1 MLINS
6 YRTFRREREREFDK
20 IIEGFTPEEDKEF
33 ESMCNSYLSNDIKI
47 SDFDNYLNRSLFLN
61 INESSLSKYFD
72 EYGNLINYDS
82 INEEWEWLDKA
93 VNYTKDK
100 SKSVF
105 NIASA
110 FFKSIIDK
118 VKNFVKKFLVK
129 FSTEADKMMDLVCSF
144 FQKMMSGLKY
154 FGDFMKKKDNW
165 LYKLLVKISVSLGI
179 TSVVSYLLSLFGP
192 TWVAAMGAKTGAS
205 MLSNKLKVGDR
216 VASKILSKEQSK
228 DERKI
233 QNYSQFINEAEE
245 PKKEST
251 IKKVGVALGSGIIK
265 FFKILRTFKIA
276 ILIFLGAVWIIGS
289 AIHPMNELFSP
300 IFEIS
305 NMSSLG
311 DVFRSDFVASAG
323 SLPSIKVSNIEEI
336 STHKVDLPKIN
347 DDHGLGVN
355 DIQTSSSEQLNAQFS
370 GIKSGITEH
379 PKEFSKDIGK
389 LFNDLKENHIGK
401 ESNSIDE
408 INTDGAT
415 PLTQDQVEQTTGADD
430 VDDLTTHQGGCFV
443 AGTLV
448 TLSNG
453 QSVNIEDVK
462 EGDMVITY
470 NIEKNIQEIGKVKS
484 LIILKKNDIVSIKL
498 SNSANIECTSEH
510 PFWVVNKGWS
520 SISPE
525 KSLLYHDMNIEKMIV
540 SDILLTDSN
549 IEVIVDDIK
558 ELKNETI
565 NVYNLQIEGH
575 HNYYANGILVHNKMA
590 SDGDDEP
597 RGILK
602 NLKKNIKDKSDE
614 IKGDIKDKILGSKE
628 DPSNVD
634 HDSDPYKIKIS
645 GEKYEINKSI
655 EINGREFDHKQFE
668 EVIKNG
674 QLNGTSVDGLSGKP
688 FLQFISAEKGPK
700 GTSIEGEDFK
710 IVVTKSISN
719 NQNVANLAIEQSKRV
734 SKDAPYL
741 VTRVIVVEE
750 GGKYTAWSF
759 TKVKV

>member
-1 MLINS
+1 MLINN

-33 ESMCNSYLSNDIKI
+33 ESMCNSYLSNEIKI
-47 SDFDNYLNRSLFLN
+47 SDFDNYLNKSLFLN
-61 INESSLSKYFD
+61 INESSLSKHFD

-100 SKSVF
+100 TKLVF

-205 MLSNKLKVGDR
+205 MLSNKLKVGDK
-216 VASKILSKEQSK
+216 VASKILSKEESK

-251 IKKVGVALGSGIIK
+251 IKKVGVALGNGIIK

-276 ILIFLGAVWIIGS
+276 ILIFLGAIWIIGH
-289 AIHPMNELFSP
+289 AIHPMNELFAP
-300 IFEIS
+300 IFEMS
-305 NMSSLG
+305 NMSSLS

-336 STHKVDLPKIN
+336 STHKVDILPKLN
-347 DDHGLGVN
+347 DDHGIGVN
-355 DIQTSSSEQLNAQFS
+355 DIQTSSSEQLNVQFS
-370 GIKSGITEH
+370 GIKTGITEH

-401 ESNSIDE
+401 ESNSIDGV
-408 INTDGAT
+408 NTDGAT

-443 AGTLV
+443 SGTLV
-448 TLSNG
+448 TLSNKE
-453 QSVNIEDVK
+453 SVIIEDVK

-470 NIEKNIQEIGKVKS
+470 NVEKNIQEIGKVKS
-484 LIILKKNDIVSIKL
+484 LISLKKNDIVSIKL
-498 SNSANIECTSEH
+498 SNSTNIECTSEH

-525 KSLLYHDMNIEKMIV
+525 KSLLYPDMNIKKMMV

-549 IEVIVDDIK
+549 TEVIVDDIK
-558 ELKNETI
+558 ELKNKTI
-565 NVYNLQIEGH
+565 NVYNLQIEGN

-590 SDGDDEP
+590 FDGDDDK
-597 RGILK
+597 LK
-602 NLKKNIKDKSDE
+602 GVKKLFKQVKGNIKDKVE
-614 IKGDIKDKILGSKE
+614 DIKDKVLGSKE
-628 DPSNVD
+628 DPNVD
-634 HDSDPYKIKIS
+634 KVENININTLEGTIEKMKNLVSSDKTLGF
-645 GEKYEINKSI
+645 GEGSSKYDFEMARDQARLAAKSYILNTQGVSTAILKSYVVI
-655 EINGREFDHKQFE
+655 E
-668 EVIKNG
+668 
-674 QLNGTSVDGLSGKP
+674 
-688 FLQFISAEKGPK
+688 EKA
-700 GTSIEGEDFK
+700 FK
-710 IVVTKSISN
+710 T
-719 NQNVANLAIEQSKRV
+719 
-734 SKDAPYL
+734 P
-741 VTRVIVVEE
+741 E
-750 GGKYTAWSF
+750 GGYECVVVMGPSK
-759 TKVKV
+759 